1 MRDAVI
7 ALIACVALVA
17 ITFFEQIPVW
27 GWLGG
32 AISVGVWWLLGREM
46 SGALAAA
53 FMGAVSGFLGALT
66 SWAAQTGNLFG
77 FTTPPGDR
85 VGALFGF
92 IGSSLGILYWPMVG
106 AGVAA
111 AAAFFAARR
120 GRASDVIGTTGRAE
134 IEDARRLRDVE
145 P

>member
-1 MRDAVI
+1 M

-32 AISVGVWWLLGREM
+32 AISLGVWWLLGREM
-46 SGALAAA
+46 SSTLAAA

-85 VGALFGF
+85 FGALFGF
-92 IGSSLGILYWPMVG
+92 IGSSLGILYWPVVG
-106 AGVAA
+106 AAVAGAA
-111 AAAFFAARR
+111 ALFASRRR
-120 GRASDVIGTTGRAE
+120 GAMDERPPRARE
-134 IEDARRLRDVE
+134 LE